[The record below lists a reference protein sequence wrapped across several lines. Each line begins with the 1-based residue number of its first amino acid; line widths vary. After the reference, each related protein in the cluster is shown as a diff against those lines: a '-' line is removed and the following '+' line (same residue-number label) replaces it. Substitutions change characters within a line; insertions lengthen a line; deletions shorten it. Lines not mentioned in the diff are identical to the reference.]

1 MIIISGGIH
10 IYSLDPEYNCYSMSM
25 WQMFFLVFLCSTN
38 NTYIQINTAELI
50 IILTDFEVIQY
61 VKICGTVYAILYL
74 IMGLCHGPTKGWQH
88 IIFSLSQIR
97 KKLRFCFWLQSQRG
111 LLFKN
116 NSLWNSFYKIMQF
129 EKDDPIWPL
138 NCHH

>member
-50 IILTDFEVIQY
+50 LILTDFEVIQY
-61 VKICGTVYAILYL
+61 VKICGTIYAVLYL
-74 IMGLCHGPTKGWQH
+74 IMGLCHGPTKG
-88 IIFSLSQIR
+88 
-97 KKLRFCFWLQSQRG
+97 
-111 LLFKN
+111 
-116 NSLWNSFYKIMQF
+116 
-129 EKDDPIWPL
+129 
-138 NCHH
+138 